1 MSTVEIREDKILVDG
16 NPTRIISGAMHY
28 FRIHPDLWDDRLDKA
43 VAMGVNCIETYVP
56 WNLHE
61 LHKGE
66 FDFSGMLDIE
76 AYIKKVHERG
86 LMMIVRPG
94 PYICSEWDAGGIP
107 GWLMVEPGIELR
119 CMNEPY
125 LAAVKNYF
133 DVLLPK
139 LARLQYT
146 AGGPIILMQIENEYG
161 SYANDKEYL
170 QYLRKLMLDAGIE
183 IPLFTSDGDY
193 GHFLLGGTIPEAMVT
208 VNFGRGSE
216 RAWENVEAFRP
227 NSPKFCMEFW
237 NGWFDHWGEKH
248 HTRDPGMNEGGVAYE
263 LDKML
268 AAGANVNFYMLH
280 GGTNFGFT
288 NGANGDFENMYAPA
302 ITSYDYGAPINECGD
317 PTEKFYECQKV
328 IAKYT
333 DNPRIKPIEKG
344 KKLCPK
350 PIKFTQSASLLS
362 NLKNIASQSGKAR
375 NPPTM
380 EQLGESFGF
389 IHYTK
394 KLEGP
399 MPIIPGKGWP
409 ETLRL
414 HKVNDY
420 ALVWVNG
427 EFIGAR
433 NSTQSHENGVVLPD
447 FGPEGARLDILVE
460 NCGHINYGPRIGKDL
475 KGIQGCVAIELQHQR
490 DWEYN
495 MLPMASLNGLEFGAF
510 EDKAATFHKAEL
522 VLDEVA
528 DCFILR
534 PGTKGVVWVNGFNL
548 GRYWNIGPTETLY
561 VPAPILKK
569 GVNEIIVLELE
580 KLDSDELK
588 FAPDLK
594 LGPTE

>member
-1 MSTVEIREDKILVDG
+1 MGTVEIREDKILIDG

-28 FRIHPDLWDDRLDKA
+28 FRVHNELWDDRLDRA

-66 FDFSGMLDIE
+66 FDFSGMLDLE
-76 AYIKKVHERG
+76 AYIKKVQEHG

-94 PYICSEWDAGGIP
+94 PYICSEWDGGGIP

-119 CMNEPY
+119 RMNEPY

-139 LARLQYT
+139 LARWQYT
-146 AGGPIILMQIENEYG
+146 KGGPIILMQIENEYG
-161 SYANDKEYL
+161 SYCNDKEYL
-170 QYLRKLMLDAGIE
+170 QYIRKLHLDAGVE
-183 IPLFTSDGDY
+183 IPLFTSDGDF

-216 RAWENVEAFRP
+216 LAWNNVQAFRP

-248 HTRDPGMNEGGVAYE
+248 HHRDPGMNEGGVAYE

-288 NGANGDFENMYAPA
+288 NGANGDLQNSYSPA

-317 PTEKFYECQKV
+317 PSPSFYECQKV

-333 DNPRIKPIEKG
+333 DNPRIKPIEKV
-344 KKLCPK
+344 KKLCPA
-350 PIKFTQSASLLS
+350 PIKLTQSAQLLN
-362 NLKNIASQSGKAR
+362 NLNNIATQSGKSKKA
-375 NPPTM
+375 PTM

-389 IHYTK
+389 IHYSK
-394 KLEGP
+394 QIDGP
-399 MPIIPGKGWP
+399 MPIIPGTGWP
-409 ETLRL
+409 EKLRL
-414 HKVNDY
+414 LQVNDFS
-420 ALVWVNG
+420 LVWING
-427 EFIGAR
+427 EFIGSR
-433 NSTQSHENGVVLPD
+433 NSIESYENGIELPPI
-447 FGPEGARLDILVE
+447 GPEGARLDILVE

-475 KGIQGCVAIELQHQR
+475 KGIQGGVAIELQIQQ

-495 MLPMASLNGLEFGAF
+495 MLPMASLDGLEFGEF
-510 EDKAATFHKAEL
+510 VDKPATFHRGEL

-534 PGTKGVVWVNGFNL
+534 PGTKGIVWVNGFNL

-561 VPAPILKK
+561 VPAPLLRQ
-569 GVNEIIVLELE
+569 GANEIIVLELE
-580 KLDSDELK
+580 KLDGAEVK
-588 FAPDLK
+588 FAPDLS
-594 LGPTE
+594 LGPLE